1 MTRLAALE
9 PFARAPLAAVVEP
22 ADRCG
27 LCGGV
32 VEIGHAHVVDLQV
45 RTLAC
50 ACRACHL
57 LLAHPGAIG
66 GRYRALPDRVLVDPS
81 FTLSDAQW
89 ASLEIP
95 VGLAFICRT
104 GGEQGARWMAS
115 YPGAAGAAQ
124 AVLPAGAWAEVA
136 RAPLI
141 EALEP
146 EVEALLAYGRPG
158 VPGRE
163 TFLVPVDLCYAL
175 VGLVR
180 REWRGFSGG
189 TALWRAVEAF
199 FTSVRARARPL
210 PRDWEG
216 SP

>member
-1 MTRLAALE
+1 MSRLAALE
-9 PFARAPLAAVVEP
+9 PFARVPPAAVVEP
-22 ADRCG
+22 GDRCG
-27 LCGGV
+27 LCAGV
-32 VEIGHAHVVDLQV
+32 VDPGHAHVVDLQR

-50 ACRACHL
+50 TCRACHL
-57 LLAHPGAIG
+57 LLAHPGAVG

-104 GGEQGARWMAS
+104 GDAGGSPWMAS

-136 RAPLI
+136 QAPLI
-141 EALEP
+141 RALAP
-146 EVEALLAYGRPG
+146 EVEALLVYGRPG
-158 VPGRE
+158 VAGRE
-163 TFLVPVDLCYAL
+163 AFLVPIDRCYAL

-189 TALWRAVEAF
+189 TALWRAVDGF
-199 FTSVRARARPL
+199 FADVRARARPL
-210 PRDWEG
+210 PREEG
-216 SP
+216 AP